1 MKNDIKQQIKKIDN
15 KIEIERKRT
24 IELNKIQE
32 DLDKL
37 NKKIF
42 NCIELFKLS
51 VKGGNSEKCCDN
63 LNKSSLVFYK
73 NFSNSI
79 DEEVKKIKEKIKK
92 LNEEKIKIEKKSGD
106 SNANST
112 C

>member
-24 IELNKIQE
+24 IE
-32 DLDKL
+32 L